1 MVCAS
6 KKERVDIREVLL
18 HILNGM
24 CPHSTG
30 QTHINQKDGE
40 NNYANAKTAHV
51 EFIIFGIHAK
61 RQMKSLNTSVIKVK
75 P

>member
-1 MVCAS
+1 M
-6 KKERVDIREVLL
+6 LL

-30 QTHINQKDGE
+30 QTHINQTDAE

-51 EFIIFGIHAK
+51 KLIIFGIHAK
-61 RQMKSLNTSVIKVK
+61 RLMKSLNTSIIKVK
-75 P
+75 S